1 MIRTIAAALCL
12 AVAAP
17 AWADSEVVASTVKGD
32 PGIRSI
38 DVLGFAPGGVLLVG
52 DGRAAQVV
60 AIMTGDVKPA
70 APLAARIEGFD
81 AKIAGRLG
89 VGAKDVEIID
99 LAVNPA
105 SGRAYVAVRRQ
116 TDKLPVILTV
126 DGGGRIEELPL
137 KDVEHAR
144 IPLPQGEQ
152 APVSKVTDVAW
163 AGNRLLAAA
172 RANEAFASKIFAADG
187 PIRHGAEGA
196 LVSAETYHVAHGKW
210 ETKAPM
216 SVLMPFEEAGT
227 AYVVG
232 AFTCTPVVKYPV
244 DAIRPGAKVKGI
256 SMIEL
261 GSGNRPI
268 DMVTYVKDGK
278 RHVLMNTFRVH
289 HAKKPFGPSP
299 YWAARFDADLLAG
312 RDKVNEN
319 AVRRLEGDAP
329 ATDRIDLVEAY
340 HGVTQLDLLDER
352 RALVVRAT
360 AAGLD
365 LEPLPL
371 P

>member
-1 MIRTIAAALCL
+1 
-12 AVAAP
+12 
-17 AWADSEVVASTVKGD
+17 
-32 PGIRSI
+32 SI

-70 APLAARIEGFD
+70 APLAAKIEGFD
-81 AKIAGRLG
+81 AKLAGRLG
-89 VGAKDVEIID
+89 VGPKDVEILD

-116 TDKLPVILTV
+116 TDKLPLVLTV
-126 DGGGRIEELPL
+126 DGSGRIEELPL

-144 IPLPQGEQ
+144 IPLPKGEQ

-163 AGNRLLAAA
+163 AGNRLLASA
-172 RANEAFASKIFAADG
+172 RANEEFASKIFAADG
-187 PIRHGAEGA
+187 PLRHDAEGA

-216 SVLMPFEEAGT
+216 SVLMPFDEGGRT
-227 AYVVG
+227 YVVG
-232 AFTCTPVVKYPV
+232 AFSCTPVVKYPV
-244 DAIRPGAKVKGI
+244 DAIQAGAKVKGI

-278 RHVLMNTFRVH
+278 RQVLVNTFRFH
-289 HAKKPFGPSP
+289 HEKKPFGPSP
-299 YWAARFDADLLAG
+299 FWAARFDADLLAG
-312 RDKVNEN
+312 QEQVNEK
-319 AVRRLEGDAP
+319 AVRRLQGDKP
-329 ATDRIDLVEAY
+329 ATDRIAVVEAY
-340 HGVTQLDLLDER
+340 HGVAHLDLLDEK
-352 RALVVRAT
+352 RALVVKAT
-360 AAGLD
+360 AAGFD
-365 LEPLPL
+365 LEPLAL